1 MKTLNFSNQLG
12 TTTILE
18 INNNRVGCIE
28 TKGNRFIIPLT
39 KEGETYNGNFDSLEG
54 AKNDVIGFSTSTC
67 NSNRMQLNITNN

>member
-28 TKGNRFIIPLT
+28 TKGNRFIITLSND
-39 KEGETYNGNFDSLEG
+39 GETYNGNSDSLEG
-54 AKNDVIGFSTSTC
+54 AKNDVIGFFTFIC
-67 NSNRMQLNITNN
+67 DSNRMQLNITNK